1 MPIQASDTTPSTSAG
16 LGRRRLLA
24 LAAGAFA
31 AGTLPPPPGRG
42 TALALAVPGPDEI
55 GQPPAFYPALLGSK
69 EIQLGGPLQYL
80 PKAQALI
87 DALAERTS
95 GDGMLAR
102 WTQLLDAL
110 AGAAPDIQL
119 DQVNRFVNGVR
130 YVSDSRNWGV
140 SDRWA
145 TPADFFVVGG
155 DCEDYAL
162 VKFVSL
168 HRLGYNI
175 ERLRI
180 VLAED
185 RQKRIDHAFLAV
197 YLGSDAYVLD
207 NQLKSVTPQQAISH
221 YRPLCSFND
230 HRLWLH
236 RTT

>member
-1 MPIQASDTTPSTSAG
+1 MS
-16 LGRRRLLA
+16 
-24 LAAGAFA
+24 
-31 AGTLPPPPGRG
+31 
-42 TALALAVPGPDEI
+42 
-55 GQPPAFYPALLGSK
+55 
-69 EIQLGGPLQYL
+69 
-80 PKAQALI
+80 
-87 DALAERTS
+87 
-95 GDGMLAR
+95 
-102 WTQLLDAL
+102 
-110 AGAAPDIQL
+110 GAAPASPSSSWFQRASI
-119 DQVNRFVNGVR
+119 
-130 YVSDSRNWGV
+130 NWGV
-140 SDRWA
+140 PDRWA

-185 RQKRIDHAFLAV
+185 RRKRIDHAFLAV
-197 YLGSDAYVLD
+197 YLGSDAFVLD
-207 NQLKSVTPQQAISH
+207 NQIESVTPQQAISH